1 MYLNNRA
8 QMFNLIYFFRV
19 SKSTWYVQ
27 MGLSYC
33 HLMDAITQQPPASTE
48 SNAFKMI
55 HSQAT
60 SAGPSAERSYRT
72 IVLGQVGLLL
82 GEEDTG
88 HVTIENH
95 LTNLLFLMF
104 SSFFC
109 PFVLYCF
116 TSTMSSTPSKSHK
129 LSHSWRTIA
138 TK

>member
-1 MYLNNRA
+1 
-8 QMFNLIYFFRV
+8 MFNLNFFRV

-33 HLMDAITQQPPASTE
+33 HLMGPITQQPPASTE

-55 HSQAT
+55 HSQVT

-104 SSFFC
+104 SSFFSPLFSIVLHQPCLLHQVRATSCHILGGQLPQNSHLVSC
-109 PFVLYCF
+109 P
-116 TSTMSSTPSKSHK
+116 
-129 LSHSWRTIA
+129 R
-138 TK
+138 

>member
-1 MYLNNRA
+1 
-8 QMFNLIYFFRV
+8 MFNLNFFRV

-33 HLMDAITQQPPASTE
+33 HLMDAITQQPPASAE

-88 HVTIENH
+88 HVTIENVF
-95 LTNLLFLMF
+95 LILF
-104 SSFFC
+104 S
-109 PFVLYCF
+109 FVLYCF